1 MKIFLQHSSRENHWD
16 QVSPWRQC
24 QGRREGV
31 SSGSAETSAP
41 FRAGTG
47 PSEMAREEPTGTGAS
62 GNEGLE
68 AGNGGE
74 VGAEQMLE
82 PKKVKSDGR
91 QRPLGMWGG
100 SAAGLRT
107 QITLF
112 PKGNFFFSVTG
123 EKKESMLINFI

>member
-47 PSEMAREEPTGTGAS
+47 PSEMAREGMESLQGQVQV
-62 GNEGLE
+62 EMRVWKQVM
-68 AGNGGE
+68 E
-74 VGAEQMLE
+74 V
-82 PKKVKSDGR
+82 R
-91 QRPLGMWGG
+91 
-100 SAAGLRT
+100 
-107 QITLF
+107 
-112 PKGNFFFSVTG
+112 
-123 EKKESMLINFI
+123 